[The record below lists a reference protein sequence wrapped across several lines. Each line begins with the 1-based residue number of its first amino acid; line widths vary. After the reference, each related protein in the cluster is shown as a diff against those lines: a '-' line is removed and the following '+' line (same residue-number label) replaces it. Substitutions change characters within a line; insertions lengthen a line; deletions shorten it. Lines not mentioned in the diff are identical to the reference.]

1 MLGTAPTSLV
11 SGLKPVDP
19 SFESWWV
26 RPGSATAVELRGG
39 DRVTVIDPDGGQVAE
54 LTALSPEGRDDLAAL
69 GTAADAPAGVLRG
82 LT

>member
-1 MLGTAPTSLV
+1 MLLTP
-11 SGLKPVDP
+11 GLKPVDP
-19 SFESWWV
+19 AFESWWV
-26 RPGSATAVELRGG
+26 RPGGATRVRVRAD